1 MEEVLEYFHSD
12 KLRRMTNMWK
22 KFWHWLRMEDE
33 KKWIVGVNDLRYS
46 ECIKRF
52 PLKESMTLDDILHIS
67 HKKEDGSYE
76 TCYITVKQLKDA
88 IVNL

>member
-1 MEEVLEYFHSD
+1 MNVL
-12 KLRRMTNMWK
+12 K
-22 KFWHWLRMEDE
+22 KIWHWLRIEDE
-33 KKWIVGVNDLRYS
+33 SGKPLLDNHIKQIVGVNDLRYS

-76 TCYITVKQLKDA
+76 TCYITMKQLKDA

>member
-1 MEEVLEYFHSD
+1 
-12 KLRRMTNMWK
+12 MWK
-22 KFWHWLRMEDE
+22 KFWHWLRMEDENGKPLDDE

-52 PLKESMTLDDILHIS
+52 PLKENMTLDDILHIS

-88 IVNL
+88 IINL

>member
-1 MEEVLEYFHSD
+1 MEDESGKPLD
-12 KLRRMTNMWK
+12 
-22 KFWHWLRMEDE
+22 DE
-33 KKWIVGVNDLRYS
+33 KKWIVGINDFRYS
-46 ECIKRF
+46 EAIKRF

-67 HKKEDGSYE
+67 HKRTDGSYE

>member
-1 MEEVLEYFHSD
+1 MNAL
-12 KLRRMTNMWK
+12 K
-22 KFWHWLRMEDE
+22 KIWHWLRMEDENGKPLDDE

-67 HKKEDGSYE
+67 HKKVDGSYE
-76 TCYITVKQLKDA
+76 TCYITMKQLKDA

>member
-1 MEEVLEYFHSD
+1 MNRIL
-12 KLRRMTNMWK
+12 K
-22 KFWHWLRMEDE
+22 KFWHWMRCEDE
-33 KKWIVGVNDLRYS
+33 NGEPLDKPIVGVTDLRYS
-46 ECIKRF
+46 KCIKKF
-52 PLKESMTLDDILHIS
+52 PLKEGMTLDDILKIS